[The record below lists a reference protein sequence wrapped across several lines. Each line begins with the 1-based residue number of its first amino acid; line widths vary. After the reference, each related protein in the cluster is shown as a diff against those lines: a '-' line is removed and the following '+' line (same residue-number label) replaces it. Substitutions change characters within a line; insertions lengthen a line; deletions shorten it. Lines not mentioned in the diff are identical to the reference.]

1 LSGLHGLRT
10 AWRVLRAEGLQAVAD
25 RAADRLAESRRARS
39 FTPAPSGWR
48 PAAPVPVLRLLATPP
63 APRLGGVQAQLLARL
78 TAEARLGPVALLY
91 PAGSAWRLEVEA
103 GGERR
108 AVTFAGGPPPPAALE
123 VNLEVDLEV
132 TLEDAAFEAAVRAA
146 AALTGARALHAE
158 GLAGLPFTSLRRLR
172 GPDLRLIVSLHDF
185 AAFCP
190 RPHLLE
196 HPSLRFCDYSRDLDR
211 CGRCLGQS
219 WPLLP
224 DRAAFQAARREVAAA
239 LLAEA
244 DAVVFASDFL
254 FRAHRD
260 LFPDLAVERSRV
272 IAPAAGGRPGG
283 IPAGPARPAGPLRHV
298 AYAGSVQ
305 SHKGAEVFVEVVR
318 RLAGDVGKVGEAL
331 RWSVYG
337 GGDADLL
344 ARLRKLPGVR
354 VRGYHR
360 SGSLSARL
368 VRDRVDLALVLSI
381 WPEAY
386 NLVLSECRLAR
397 VPALAF
403 DHGAVADRIRAEG
416 GGLLVPPEAGAEGI
430 AEALRTLLRE
440 GKAPEVPAGAAARIP
455 DAAAAARAVREVYAS
470 LG

>member
-39 FTPAPSGWR
+39 FTPAPPGWR

-108 AVTFAGGPPPPAALE
+108 AVTFAGGTPSAAGLE
-123 VNLEVDLEV
+123 VNLEVNLE
-132 TLEDAAFEAAVRAA
+132 TDLEDAAFEAAVRAA

-224 DRAAFQAARREVAAA
+224 DPAAFQAARREVAAA

-272 IAPAAGGRPGG
+272 IAPAAGGRPGSI
-283 IPAGPARPAGPLRHV
+283 IPAGPPRPPGPLRHV

-305 SHKGAEVFVEVVR
+305 PHKGAEVFVEVVR
-318 RLAGDVGKVGEAL
+318 RLAGEAGENL

-344 ARLRKLPGVR
+344 ARLRTLPGVR

-397 VPALAF
+397 VPVLAF

-430 AEALRTLLRE
+430 ADALRTMLRE
-440 GKAPEVPAGAAARIP
+440 GKAPEVAADAAARIP
-455 DAAAAARAVREVYAS
+455 DAEAAARAVHEVYAS
-470 LG
+470 LV

>member
-1 LSGLHGLRT
+1 MSRLHDLRT
-10 AWRVLRAEGLQAVAD
+10 AWRVLRAEGLRAVAD

-39 FTPAPSGWR
+39 FTPAPPGWR
-48 PAAPVPVLRLLATPP
+48 PAVPVPVLRLLATPP

-108 AVTFAGGPPPPAALE
+108 AVTFPAGTPSSAGLE
-123 VNLEVDLEV
+123 IAF
-132 TLEDAAFEAAVRAA
+132 EDGAFEAAVRGA

-196 HPSLRFCDYSRDLDR
+196 HPCLRFCDYSRDLDR

-224 DRAAFQAARREVAAA
+224 DRPAFQAARREVAAA

-254 FRAHRD
+254 LRAHRD
-260 LFPDLAVERSRV
+260 LFPDLAVERSWV
-272 IAPAAGGRPGG
+272 IAPAAGGRRGAVPE
-283 IPAGPARPAGPLRHV
+283 GPPRPPGPLRHV

-305 SHKGAEVFVEVVR
+305 SHKGAEVFVEVVE
-318 RLAGDVGKVGEAL
+318 RLAGEAGEAL

-360 SGSLSARL
+360 IGSLSGRL

-397 VPALAF
+397 VPVLAF

-430 AEALRTLLRE
+430 AGALRTMLRA
-440 GKAPEVPAGAAARIP
+440 GKAPEVPADAAARIP
-455 DAAAAARAVREVYAS
+455 DAEAAARAVRELYGS
-470 LG
+470 LV